1 MSNDSDDGAKL
12 TAVESNS
19 SNKPKEV
26 KDRPEQRKL
35 RGSTCS
41 KGKQSR
47 SRSKHDNC
55 LGVKG
60 GRVSK
65 KLTKSRKFSGAATY
79 QTVFQKAW
87 RNKFD
92 FISPCPVK
100 NTVQCN
106 ICLRS
111 IRVGHQGAA
120 DIARHAKSESHKK
133 YAAERKSQLTSN
145 LKIKPRKIRYF
156 VLN

>member
-1 MSNDSDDGAKL
+1 MSNDSDDGTKL
-12 TAVESNS
+12 TAVESIS

-26 KDRPEQRKL
+26 KDRPEQRKS

-47 SRSKHDNC
+47 SRSKHDRPNG

-65 KLTKSRKFSGAATY
+65 KRSNVRSRPGKSVSKSNTKSRKFSGAATC

-100 NTVQCN
+100 NSVQCN
-106 ICLRS
+106 IYVS
-111 IRVGHQGAA
+111 KA
-120 DIARHAKSESHKK
+120 
-133 YAAERKSQLTSN
+133 
-145 LKIKPRKIRYF
+145 
-156 VLN
+156 